1 MVQRKAKKDLMKMF
15 QKSSKMGNKLMKST
29 LVLYG
34 VLLLAVVNLFI
45 FVQRQDNE
53 SLFLFLVVSALVY
66 TQTTNMITVLLIP
79 LIFVNLLLYLRRV
92 LLSRREGF
100 DMESSMEEFSK
111 WVKDNVDKKKPTDDK
126 EGVKFYDNQVFP
138 TYQFYR
144 FKRHICTNFGRI
156 QKT

>member
-1 MVQRKAKKDLMKMF
+1 
-15 QKSSKMGNKLMKST
+15 MKST

-138 TYQFYR
+138 LINFIDSKDTYAPTLEES
-144 FKRHICTNFGRI
+144 K
-156 QKT
+156 KT